1 MQAVRS
7 ACAKISHDR
16 VRLPAKLRAT
26 SAATLPNMDTHLF
39 YHELPAARPVQL
51 QQPRDRRRLSPRT
64 SPGDGVSVCRL
75 RCEKRD
81 QISRAD
87 SLQGV
92 WSSHY
97 VQKEDKENG
106 AVRGAMRVPPVTIFY
121 SGHLESLA
129 RRSFLPICTLLDN
142 ISTTCYYNRHTV
154 CERTKI
160 TREHTLDRTHHHWFI
175 RFIQRFRK
183 HVTTILSSIPSARS
197 ITRRVDCSCDHVATV
212 LLRVLTQ

>member
-1 MQAVRS
+1 
-7 ACAKISHDR
+7 
-16 VRLPAKLRAT
+16 
-26 SAATLPNMDTHLF
+26 
-39 YHELPAARPVQL
+39 
-51 QQPRDRRRLSPRT
+51 
-64 SPGDGVSVCRL
+64 
-75 RCEKRD
+75 
-81 QISRAD
+81 
-87 SLQGV
+87 
-92 WSSHY
+92 
-97 VQKEDKENG
+97 
-106 AVRGAMRVPPVTIFY
+106 MRVPPVTIFY

-154 CERTKI
+154 CERTRI

-212 LLRVLTQ
+212 LLRVLTH